1 MTRRLTM
8 KNTASTTLPEA
19 STASR
24 PLPRLFGRPQ
34 SLAGEKEIPVGPAA
48 LRVRDEAEVLPAA
61 AALDLGPGPKAV
73 FVMGPGRSGKTTLLR
88 YIMEGVQP
96 GKTAPLAAALDPQ
109 NRSLATFL
117 NDVAQPPTTDPVG
130 VARWAEE
137 LLGFLM
143 AEQQSA
149 LLDMGGGDLSLGKLL
164 EEVPDLAASLEEA
177 GVQPVALYTLSPR
190 VDDLGVLAGYEAQGF
205 QPKATALIL
214 NAGLADPT
222 MPREEAFARV
232 LRHSAFQAAVARGAV
247 PIWMPRL
254 DATVAAEIE
263 GKRLRFG
270 QARDGQAPTDQPGA
284 VLGPF
289 NRSRVRKW
297 MTEMDAAL
305 SPIRSWLP

>member
-1 MTRRLTM
+1 M
-8 KNTASTTLPEA
+8 KATPPASPPVTTVP
-19 STASR
+19 R
-24 PLPRLFGRPQ
+24 PFGRLR
-34 SLAGEKEIPVGPAA
+34 SFEGEKEIPVGPTAT
-48 LRVRDEAEVLPAA
+48 RSPEAVAVLPTVAVV
-61 AALDLGPGPKAV
+61 DLGDRPKAV
-73 FVMGPGRSGKTTLLR
+73 FVMGPGRSGKTMLLR
-88 YIMEGVQP
+88 YIMEAVRP
-96 GKTAPLAAALDPQ
+96 GRPAPLAAALDPQ
-109 NRSLATFL
+109 NRSLTTFL
-117 NDVAQPPTTDPVG
+117 NDVAQPPSTDPIA

-137 LLGFLM
+137 LLGFIM

-149 LLDMGGGDLSLGKLL
+149 LLDMGGGDLSMGKLL
-164 EEVPDLAASLEEA
+164 EDVPDLTASLEEA
-177 GVQPVALYTLSPR
+177 GVHPVALYTLSPR

-205 QPKATALIL
+205 QPRATALIL
-214 NAGLADPT
+214 NTGLADPT
-222 MPREEAFARV
+222 LPREDAFARV

-263 GKRLRFG
+263 GKRLQFG
-270 QARDGQAPTDQPGA
+270 RARDGQAPDDQPGG

>member
-1 MTRRLTM
+1 M
-8 KNTASTTLPEA
+8 KSIPPASQPITPA
-19 STASR
+19 PR
-24 PLPRLFGRPQ
+24 PFGRLR
-34 SLAGEKEIPVGPAA
+34 SYEGEKEIPVGPTAT
-48 LRVRDEAEVLPAA
+48 RSPEAA
-61 AALDLGPGPKAV
+61 AMLPTVAAVDLGDSPKAL

-88 YIMEGVQP
+88 YIMEAVPSGRP
-96 GKTAPLAAALDPQ
+96 APLAAALDPQ

-117 NDVAQPPTTDPVG
+117 NDVAQPPSSDPVA

-137 LLGFLM
+137 LLGFIM
-143 AEQQSA
+143 AEQKSA

-164 EEVPDLAASLEEA
+164 EEVPDLTTSLENA
-177 GVQPVALYTLSPR
+177 SVHPVALYTLSPR
-190 VDDLGVLAGYEAQGF
+190 VDDLGVLAGHEAQGF
-205 QPKATALIL
+205 QPRATALIL

-222 MPREEAFARV
+222 VPREDAFARV

-270 QARDGQAPTDQPGA
+270 QARDGQAPAEQPGA
-284 VLGPF
+284 ILGPF

-297 MTEMDAAL
+297 MTDMEAAL
-305 SPIRSWLP
+305 APLRSWLP

>member
-1 MTRRLTM
+1 MKTTPPASQPATTAPRSFSRLR
-8 KNTASTTLPEA
+8 SFE
-19 STASR
+19 
-24 PLPRLFGRPQ
+24 
-34 SLAGEKEIPVGPAA
+34 GEKEIPVGPTAI
-48 LRVRDEAEVLPAA
+48 RSPEAVAVLPTVAA
-61 AALDLGPGPKAV
+61 VDLGDSPKAL

-88 YIMEGVQP
+88 YIMEAVQP
-96 GKTAPLAAALDPQ
+96 GRPAPLAAALDPQ

-117 NDVAQPPTTDPVG
+117 NDVAQPPSTDPIA

-137 LLGFLM
+137 LLGFIM

-164 EEVPDLAASLEEA
+164 EDVPDLTASLEDA
-177 GVQPVALYTLSPR
+177 GVHPIALYTLSPR

-205 QPKATALIL
+205 QPRATALIL

-222 MPREEAFARV
+222 LSREDAFARV
-232 LRHSAFQAAVARGAV
+232 LRHSAFRAAIARGAI

-263 GKRLRFG
+263 GKRLQFG
-270 QARDGQAPTDQPGA
+270 RARDGQAPDDQPGA

>member
-1 MTRRLTM
+1 M
-8 KNTASTTLPEA
+8 KSIPPASQPITPA
-19 STASR
+19 PR
-24 PLPRLFGRPQ
+24 PFGRLR
-34 SLAGEKEIPVGPAA
+34 SYEGEKEIPVGPTAIRGLEAA
-48 LRVRDEAEVLPAA
+48 PVLPPVAA
-61 AALDLGPGPKAV
+61 IDLGDRPKAL

-88 YIMEGVQP
+88 YIMEVVQP
-96 GKTAPLAAALDPQ
+96 GRPAPLAAALDPQ

-117 NDVAQPPTTDPVG
+117 NDVAQPPSTDPVA

-137 LLGFLM
+137 LLGFIM

-149 LLDMGGGDLSLGKLL
+149 LLDMGGGDLSMGKLL
-164 EEVPDLAASLEEA
+164 DDVPDLVASLEEA
-177 GVQPVALYTLSPR
+177 GVPPVAFYTLSPR
-190 VDDLGVLAGYEAQGF
+190 VDDLGVLASYEAQGF
-205 QPKATALIL
+205 QPRATALIL

-222 MPREEAFARV
+222 VPREEAFARV
-232 LRHSAFQAAVARGAV
+232 LRHSAFQAAVVRGAV

-254 DATVAAEIE
+254 DATVASEIE

-270 QARDGQAPTDQPGA
+270 QARDGQFPNDQPGA